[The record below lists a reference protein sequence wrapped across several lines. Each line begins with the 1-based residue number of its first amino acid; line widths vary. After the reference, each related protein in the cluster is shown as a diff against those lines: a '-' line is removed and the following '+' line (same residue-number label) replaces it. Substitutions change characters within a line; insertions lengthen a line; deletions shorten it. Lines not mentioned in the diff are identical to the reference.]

1 MAIPAGSA
9 VIHLFRPHTILV
21 MTGVAPTDKVVA
33 RLASGAQLWRLNEL
47 GILGEA
53 LKVEERVS
61 ADRAGELLRE
71 AAARG
76 LWSPR
81 PRRAG
86 AAAVESGLCRYVGRR
101 RC

>member
-1 MAIPAGSA
+1 
-9 VIHLFRPHTILV
+9 
-21 MTGVAPTDKVVA
+21 MTGVAPTDKALA

-47 GILGEA
+47 GILREA

-76 LWSPR
+76 LWNPR
-81 PRRAG
+81 PRPTVPASAQDPRA
-86 AAAVESGLCRYVGRR
+86 
-101 RC
+101 